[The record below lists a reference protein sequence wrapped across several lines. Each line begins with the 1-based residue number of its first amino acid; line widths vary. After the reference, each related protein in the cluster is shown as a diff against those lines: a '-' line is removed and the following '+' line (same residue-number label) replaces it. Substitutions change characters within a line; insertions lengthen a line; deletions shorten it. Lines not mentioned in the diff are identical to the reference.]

1 MSELRIER
9 RYPVTPEHLFAFVTE
24 PANLVQWWG
33 PEGVAIETH
42 DLDLGRS
49 GPWSLTFINPGGG
62 SFAMRGNVLS
72 VTPPHAV
79 EFTMNVPGEDTDSTV
94 RFEIAP
100 DGDGGSR
107 FTLIQSGISDQM
119 VAMGQHG
126 WGSTLRRLEKLMGV
140 SVRPAA

>member
-9 RYPVTPEHLFAFVTE
+9 RYPVTPALLFAFVTE

-33 PEGVAIETH
+33 PEGVGIVTH
-42 DLDLGRS
+42 DLDLSRL
-49 GPWSLTFINPGGG
+49 GPWSLTFLNPGGG
-62 SFAMRGNVLS
+62 TFAMRGNVLS
-72 VTPPHAV
+72 VTPPRIV
-79 EFTMNVPGEDTDSTV
+79 EFTMNVPGEETDSTV

-100 DGDGGSR
+100 DGTGSR